1 MRKVLQQLG
10 KYKKDTFLCIGLTSL
25 EVIFEILMPFVT
37 AIIIDQGLEP
47 GDLGVVYR
55 YGALMVVMAFLSL
68 TFGAFAG
75 KNAASASS
83 GLAANLREA
92 IYANIQ
98 TFSFSNIDKFS
109 VPGLVTRMTTDIT
122 NVQNAFMM
130 VIRVAVR
137 APLNLIFSFTMCL
150 VINRHLSMMFLIAVA
165 FLLVVIGSIMVVTLK
180 IFRQVFQKYDD
191 LNASVQENVTAI
203 RVVKAFVR
211 EDYENIKFSK
221 ASKMLY
227 DLSVKAEGLLAFN
240 NPAMMIAVYFCI
252 ISVSWFGAQ
261 FIVGGSLTTGDLTS
275 LFSYIM
281 ALLMSL
287 MMLSMVMLSMV
298 VVMISMSMASIRR
311 IGEVLEEKA
320 DLTDPEDP
328 VMEVADGRIDFDHV
342 NFSYKHGSG
351 KNALSDIDIHIKSGE
366 TVGVIGGTG
375 SGKSSLVN
383 LICRLYDVD
392 EGSVRVGGVDVRKY
406 DTEVLRNQVSVVLQK
421 NTLFSGSI
429 LENLRWGNPEA
440 TEEEC
445 IEACQAACAD
455 EFIDR
460 MPGGYR
466 TRIERGGSNVSG
478 GQKQR
483 LCIARALLKKPKVL
497 ILDDSTSAVDTATD
511 ASIRAAFAKKIP
523 GTTKIIIAQ
532 RVSSVQSA
540 DRILVLDDGR
550 VDAFDTHENLLK
562 NNAIYQE
569 IYNSQLEGSGDF
581 DQPA

>member
-1 MRKVLQQLG
+1 MKNIWNQL
-10 KYKKDTFLCIGLTSL
+10 KQYKGNTLRCIGFTAL
-25 EVIFEILMPFVT
+25 EVVMEILMPFVT
-37 AIIIDQGLEP
+37 AIIIDRGLEVSN
-47 GDLGVVYR
+47 LSVVYR
-55 YGALMVVMAFLSL
+55 YGALMVLMAFLSL
-68 TFGAFAG
+68 CFGAMAG
-75 KNAASASS
+75 RNAASASA
-83 GLAANLREA
+83 GLGANLREA

-130 VIRVAVR
+130 LIRVAVR
-137 APLNLIFSFTMCL
+137 APLNLVFSYAMCL
-150 VINRHLSMMFLIAVA
+150 FISPRLSLMFLIAVV
-165 FLLVVIGSIMVVTLK
+165 FLVAVLGFIMAVTLK
-180 IFRQVFQKYDD
+180 IFREVFRRYDD

-211 EDYENIKFSK
+211 EDYENKKFSK

-227 DLSVKAEGLLAFN
+227 DLSTKAEGLLAFN
-240 NPAMMIAVYFCI
+240 NPAMMVAVYFCI
-252 ISVSWFGAQ
+252 ISLSWFGAK
-261 FIVGGSLTTGDLTS
+261 FIVAGDMTTGDLTS

-281 ALLMSL
+281 SLLMSL
-287 MMLSMVMLSMV
+287 MMLSMI
-298 VVMISMSMASIRR
+298 VVMISMSLASIRR
-311 IGEVLEEKA
+311 ISQVLDEKP
-320 DLTDPEDP
+320 DLKDPEHP
-328 VMEVADGRIDFDHV
+328 VTEVPDGRIDFNHV
-342 NFSYKHGSG
+342 SFSYKHGSG
-351 KNALSDIDIHIKSGE
+351 KNALSEIDLHIKSGE

-392 EGSVRVGGVDVRKY
+392 EGSVCVGGVDVRDY

-429 LENLRWGNPEA
+429 LDNLRWGNPDA

-445 IEACQAACAD
+445 VRACQAACAD

-460 MPGGYR
+460 FPDGYH
-466 TRIERGGSNVSG
+466 TMIARGGANVSG

-483 LCIARALLKKPKVL
+483 LCIARALLKKPKIL

-511 ASIRAAFAKKIP
+511 AKIRAAMAREIP

-532 RVSSVQSA
+532 RISSVQAA
-540 DRILVLDDGR
+540 DRILVLDNGCID
-550 VDAFDTHENLLK
+550 DFDTHENLLAH
-562 NNAIYQE
+562 NAIYQD
-569 IYNSQLEGSGDF
+569 IYQSQLEGSGDF

>member
-1 MRKVLQQLG
+1 MRKVLQQL
-10 KYKKDTFLCIGLTSL
+10 KQYKKQTFLCIILTAL
-25 EVIFEILMPFVT
+25 EVIMEILMPFVT
-37 AIIIDQGLEP
+37 AIIIDQGLQQMNLP
-47 GDLGVVYR
+47 VVYR
-55 YGALMVVMAFLSL
+55 YGILIVLMAVLSL
-68 TFGAFAG
+68 IFGALAG
-75 KNAASASS
+75 KNAAGASA
-83 GLAANLREA
+83 GLSANLREA
-92 IYANIQ
+92 IYAKIQ

-137 APLNLIFSFTMCL
+137 APLNFIFSFAMCL
-150 VINRHLSMMFLIAVA
+150 YINVQLSWMFLIAVA
-165 FLLVVIGSIMVVTLK
+165 FLVIVIGAIMVETLK
-180 IFRQVFQKYDD
+180 IFNQVFKKYDD

-211 EDYENIKFSK
+211 EDYENKKFSK
-221 ASKMLY
+221 ASQMLY
-227 DLSVKAEGLLAFN
+227 KMFVKAEGLLAFN
-240 NPAMMIAVYFCI
+240 NPVMMIAVYFCI

-261 FIVGGSLTTGDLTS
+261 FIVGGTLTTGDLTS

-287 MMLSMVMLSMV
+287 MMLSMV
-298 VVMISMSMASIRR
+298 VVMISMSLASIRR
-311 IGEVLEEKA
+311 ISEVLSETP
-320 DLTDPEDP
+320 DLKDPENP
-328 VMEVADGRIDFDHV
+328 VMEVPDGRIDFNHV

-351 KNALSDIDIHIKSGE
+351 KHALSDIDLHIKSGE
-366 TVGVIGGTG
+366 TIGVIGGTG

-383 LICRLYDVD
+383 LICRLYDVND
-392 EGSVRVGGVDVRKY
+392 GSVCVGGIDVRNY
-406 DTEVLRNQVSVVLQK
+406 DTEALRNQVSVVLQK

-429 LENLRWGNPEA
+429 LQNLRWGNPDA

-445 IEACQAACAD
+445 IEACKAACAD

-460 MPGGYR
+460 MPDGYR
-466 TRIERGGSNVSG
+466 TRIERGGNNVSG

-511 ASIRAAFAKKIP
+511 AKIRAAFAKEIP

-532 RVSSVQSA
+532 RISSVESA
-540 DRILVLDDGR
+540 DRILVLDDGKIN
-550 VDAFDTHENLLK
+550 AFDTHENLLK

-569 IYNSQLEGSGDF
+569 IYTSQKEGGGDF